1 MVLAKAQLLAA
12 LERYDEALNYYS
24 KYVEYR
30 PDNEGASLGRA
41 ELLLR
46 MNRLP
51 DAILEYRRAVKRW
64 PDSAMSLNAF
74 GYTLADRTDRHR
86 EAERLIR
93 KALKLEPESAAI
105 IDSMGWVLFKL
116 GRYDEALVELDRAY
130 AKLDDHE
137 VAAHIV
143 DVLDALGRNDEALEL
158 LQSAES
164 RHPDSDLLKDVRERV
179 FPDSP

>member
-1 MVLAKAQLLAA
+1 
-12 LERYDEALNYYS
+12 
-24 KYVEYR
+24 
-30 PDNEGASLGRA
+30 
-41 ELLLR
+41 
-46 MNRLP
+46 
-51 DAILEYRRAVKRW
+51 
-64 PDSAMSLNAF
+64 
-74 GYTLADRTDRHR
+74 
-86 EAERLIR
+86 
-93 KALKLEPESAAI
+93 
-105 IDSMGWVLFKL
+105 MGWVLFKL